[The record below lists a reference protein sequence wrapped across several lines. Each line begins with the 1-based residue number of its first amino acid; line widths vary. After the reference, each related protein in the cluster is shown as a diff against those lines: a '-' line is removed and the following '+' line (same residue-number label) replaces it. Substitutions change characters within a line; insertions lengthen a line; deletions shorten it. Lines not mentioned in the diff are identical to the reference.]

1 MDIRA
6 TTSVDLDVWPSFVDQ
21 IPLLLSALAILVS
34 DATSHDA
41 ILFKDHINTLLVP
54 CRVFA
59 DDESA
64 VAWLKSLDT

>member
-1 MDIRA
+1 MDIRG
-6 TTSVDLDVWPSFVDQ
+6 TTSVDLDVWPSFLDQ
-21 IPLLLSALAILVS
+21 IPLILSALAILVS
-34 DATSHDA
+34 DTTSRQA
-41 ILFKDHINTLLVP
+41 ILFPDKINALLVP